1 MSEKVCPFKVIFG
14 EGQSLWPCNW
24 INSTPISGVIGVGV
38 EGNMQSV
45 YAKFVE
51 RFFL

>member
-1 MSEKVCPFKVIFG
+1 MSVLPGTSMVGIR
-14 EGQSLWPCNW
+14 L
-24 INSTPISGVIGVGV
+24 GVGV